1 MRSKSFIAVAAFIV
15 VLLVGAVGVYAY
27 DSNREDLISEG
38 ITVGGVDVGGLR
50 ADQAKEKLRAALLN
64 PLDKPVVAKFKGK
77 RFVLTPKQ
85 ARIGVNVNSSVAE
98 ALDRS

>member
-27 DSNREDLISEG
+27 DSNREDLIAEG

-50 ADQAKEKLRAALLN
+50 AGEAKAKLRTALLE
-64 PLDKPVVAKFKGK
+64 PLLA
-77 RFVLTPKQ
+77 Q
-85 ARIGVNVNSSVAE
+85 
-98 ALDRS
+98 DRPQSGLHPSDLR